1 MKAIETHYDGYRF
14 RSRLEARWA
23 YFFNKAGVRYEYEP
37 EGFVV
42 DGKPYLPDF
51 YLPNT
56 YLRNKETLGV
66 YVEIKRDGGEFLH
79 EKFSKPL
86 VVFFGEPLL
95 NIWGGYWGTGGHQ
108 VYPHW
113 DDNMLFWICKKCNA
127 TKIEFQES
135 NYDYCPVCDK
145 GSCDDHY
152 MNNLARWARFQ
163 RF

>member
-86 VVFFGEPLL
+86 VVFSESQSSIFGVATGVMVDIKFIL
-95 NIWGGYWGTGGHQ
+95 IGMTICFFGYAKSAMQ
-108 VYPHW
+108 P
-113 DDNMLFWICKKCNA
+113 K
-127 TKIEFQES
+127 
-135 NYDYCPVCDK
+135 
-145 GSCDDHY
+145 
-152 MNNLARWARFQ
+152 
-163 RF
+163 